1 MYPIISNIIFLVLG
15 VMFGVFVM
23 CLMTAAGRA
32 DRETELMENSAD
44 FTKELEATDEEG

>member
-32 DRETELMENSAD
+32 DRETELMENS
-44 FTKELEATDEEG
+44 TELSNGQEATDEEG

>member
-23 CLMTAAGRA
+23 CLMTAAV
-32 DRETELMENSAD
+32 MENSA
-44 FTKELEATDEEG
+44 ELSNGQEATDEEG